1 MAATEG
7 GRQVANFGAGPAK
20 LPRSVSRGTAG
31 LGVLVPPAPRGA
43 PTAKRGIGKLI
54 DRNYRSLP
62 AQRRNLL
69 SSILQRT
76 SLINSDFCKRA
87 RVWFF
92 EYSLGFCFLGFF
104 SAG

>member
-43 PTAKRGIGKLI
+43 PTAKRGLGKLI

-62 AQRRNLL
+62 AQRRNLVFH
-69 SSILQRT
+69 ST
-76 SLINSDFCKRA
+76 TNFPDK
-87 RVWFF
+87 
-92 EYSLGFCFLGFF
+92 LGFLQTSSSVVLRILSRVLFFGFF
-104 SAG
+104 